1 MLETCHLPG
10 DLVLPGNGPA
20 HDLGEVARLLLCP
33 APAQNTAVSSILQL
47 ESEHQDTLASQCFSK
62 VLRAKLS
69 TDLRIVLQ
77 YPECAFSKEKACKGL
92 LRAL

>member
-10 DLVLPGNGPA
+10 DLVLPGDGPA

-47 ESEHQDTLASQCFSK
+47 ESEHQDTLASQCFS
-62 VLRAKLS
+62 VRSRA
-69 TDLRIVLQ
+69 VNEPFLQ